1 MPARDPLQPSIK
13 KLLVLVL
20 AVLAGT
26 AFTVRA
32 YLDSKHAEERPAQ
45 VAPEEARIEA
55 SYPAA
60 HLGPLPSDA
69 RFRTG

>member
-1 MPARDPLQPSIK
+1 LQPSIK

-32 YLDSKHAEERPAQ
+32 YLDSKEAEETPAQ
-45 VAPEEARIEA
+45 ADSEEGRTEA